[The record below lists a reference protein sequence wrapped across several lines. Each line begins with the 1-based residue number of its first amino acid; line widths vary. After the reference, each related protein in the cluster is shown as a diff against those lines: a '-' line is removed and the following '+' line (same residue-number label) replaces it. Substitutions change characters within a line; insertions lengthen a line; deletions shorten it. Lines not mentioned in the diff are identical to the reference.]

1 MFVSKRNL
9 FFKSKENGYL
19 LFCGNSNS
27 FYQFDDENVDK
38 VRKMFESGDDSEL
51 PEEIKR
57 EFIKSGVLLK
67 ESDEEFYKRMKFI
80 SYQSRFNPYVLNLT
94 LAPTMACNFKCT
106 YCYEGDRVQ
115 NLTMTDEII
124 EGVINFI
131 KKGNYRTLNLTWY
144 GGEPLCSW
152 DKLVLINKKIEELKI
167 SVINQS
173 IVTNG
178 SLIDSEKIEY
188 FFEKDFK
195 MIQITLDGNEKT
207 HNERRP
213 MKNGGNSY
221 KTIMSSLDRIYNCC
235 IEKGKKLNVQIRIN
249 IDKTNIDM
257 YYELYK
263 AIFDKYNGFF
273 NVYPAFVFKNSESD
287 CHAHTCMNFLETA
300 NFVLELAKKY
310 KIPTTQLYPLQNK
323 LTGCGVQIV
332 NTYVIGSNGDIYKCW
347 EDIGNVNQK
356 IGNVLFG
363 LKDERNLSQFYVMN
377 SSAFEEEKCKDCL
390 FLYSC
395 MGGCPRHRFNNKKEN
410 KEINPVCITIKNNP
424 KEFLETYYVLKNK
437 K

>member
-1 MFVSKRNL
+1 
-9 FFKSKENGYL
+9 
-19 LFCGNSNS
+19 
-27 FYQFDDENVDK
+27 
-38 VRKMFESGDDSEL
+38 
-51 PEEIKR
+51 
-57 EFIKSGVLLK
+57 
-67 ESDEEFYKRMKFI
+67 
-80 SYQSRFNPYVLNLT
+80 
-94 LAPTMACNFKCT
+94 
-106 YCYEGDRVQ
+106 
-115 NLTMTDEII
+115 
-124 EGVINFI
+124 
-131 KKGNYRTLNLTWY
+131 
-144 GGEPLCSW
+144 
-152 DKLVLINKKIEELKI
+152 
-167 SVINQS
+167 
-173 IVTNG
+173 
-178 SLIDSEKIEY
+178 
-188 FFEKDFK
+188 
-195 MIQITLDGNEKT
+195 
-207 HNERRP
+207 
-213 MKNGGNSY
+213 
-221 KTIMSSLDRIYNCC
+221 
-235 IEKGKKLNVQIRIN
+235 
-249 IDKTNIDM
+249 
-257 YYELYK
+257 
-263 AIFDKYNGFF
+263 
-273 NVYPAFVFKNSESD
+273 
-287 CHAHTCMNFLETA
+287 MNFLETA

>member
-27 FYQFDDENVDK
+27 FYQFDDDNATPIK
-38 VRKMFESGDDSEL
+38 KLFETGSDSEL
-51 PEEIKR
+51 PDYIRK
-57 EFIKSGVLLK
+57 EFIKSGVLLN

-94 LAPTMACNFKCT
+94 LAPTMACNFKCV

-124 EGVINFI
+124 DGVINLI
-131 KKGNYRTLNLTWY
+131 KKGDYRVINLSWY
-144 GGEPLCSW
+144 GGEPLCAW
-152 DKLVLINKKIEELKI
+152 DKLVLINKKIEELGI
-167 SVINQS
+167 PVVNQS

-178 SLIDSEKIEY
+178 SLIDTEKIEY
-188 FFEKDFK
+188 FVENKFK
-195 MIQITLDGNEKT
+195 SIQITLDGDEVT
-207 HNERRP
+207 HNKRRP
-213 MKNGGNSY
+213 MKNGCNSY
-221 KTIMSSLDRIYNCC
+221 QTIMSSLDKIYNYCM
-235 IEKGKKLNVQIRIN
+235 ENERKLNVQIRIN

-263 AIFDKYNGFF
+263 TIFDKYNGFF

-310 KIPTTQLYPLQNK
+310 KISTTQLYPLQNK

-347 EDIGNVNQK
+347 EDIGDVNQK
-356 IGNVLFG
+356 IGNVLLG
-363 LKDERNLSQFYVMN
+363 LKDESNLSQFYVMN

>member
-1 MFVSKRNL
+1 M
-9 FFKSKENGYL
+9 
-19 LFCGNSNS
+19 
-27 FYQFDDENVDK
+27 
-38 VRKMFESGDDSEL
+38 
-51 PEEIKR
+51 
-57 EFIKSGVLLK
+57 
-67 ESDEEFYKRMKFI
+67 
-80 SYQSRFNPYVLNLT
+80 
-94 LAPTMACNFKCT
+94 
-106 YCYEGDRVQ
+106 
-115 NLTMTDEII
+115 
-124 EGVINFI
+124 
-131 KKGNYRTLNLTWY
+131 
-144 GGEPLCSW
+144 
-152 DKLVLINKKIEELKI
+152 
-167 SVINQS
+167 
-173 IVTNG
+173 
-178 SLIDSEKIEY
+178 
-188 FFEKDFK
+188 
-195 MIQITLDGNEKT
+195 DGNEKT

-273 NVYPAFVFKNSESD
+273 NVYPAFVFTNSESD

-377 SSAFEEEKCKDCL
+377 SSAFEEEKCKDC
-390 FLYSC
+390 FAKFYCS
-395 MGGCPRHRFNNKKEN
+395 GGCAANAYNFTGKITDTYDIGCEMMRKRVECAIMLKAAREE
-410 KEINPVCITIKNNP
+410 EI
-424 KEFLETYYVLKNK
+424 
-437 K
+437 